1 MLRNNYVTKYMAYIR
16 EQVVARLNTKIIAQ
30 FLALAGT
37 ATILPFFIHLQW
49 LTGPIV
55 NAILI
60 LTLLLVGIRSALV
73 LCMIPSLMAL
83 SGGLLPAIM
92 APVVPFIM
100 IGNAILV
107 LAVDW
112 FYTNIKNNSKGF
124 AIGVIV
130 GAALKF
136 IFLFFSVSIISD
148 LLIKQELAIKV
159 AQMMS
164 WTQFA
169 TAISGGMLAWIAL
182 KWLKRI

>member
-1 MLRNNYVTKYMAYIR
+1 MVNIKELTAV
-16 EQVVARLNTKIIAQ
+16 RLNTGAIAR
-30 FLALAGT
+30 FLALAGA

-49 LTGPIV
+49 ITGPIV

-60 LTLLLVGIRSALV
+60 ITLFLIGIRSALI
-73 LCMIPSLMAL
+73 LCMVPSMIAL
-83 SGGLLPAIM
+83 AGGLLPTIL
-92 APVVPFIM
+92 APVIPFIM

-107 LAVDW
+107 LAIDW
-112 FYTNIKNNSKGF
+112 FYINIKDSRKGF
-124 AIGVIV
+124 AIGVVV

-148 LLIKQELAIKV
+148 LLIKQELAVKV

-169 TAISGGMLAWIAL
+169 TAITGGMLAWVAL

>member
-1 MLRNNYVTKYMAYIR
+1 MVYTR
-16 EQVVARLNTKIIAQ
+16 EQIMARLNTGAIAQ
-30 FLALAGT
+30 FLALAGV

-60 LTLLLVGIRSALV
+60 LTLFLVGIRSALV

-107 LAVDW
+107 LAIDW
-112 FYTNIKNNSKGF
+112 FYTNIKSNSKGF
-124 AIGVIV
+124 TIGVVV

-148 LLIKQELAIKV
+148 LLLKQELAIKV

-164 WTQFA
+164 WPQFA
-169 TAISGGMLAWIAL
+169 TAISGGMLAWVAL
-182 KWLKRI
+182 KWLKRV